1 MNRFPLLTASTD
13 GAALSR
19 VQAISRWLRWLAP
32 AASALTLAFLPAFW
46 LGLSAAALSPA
57 VRGFLG
63 DLGPQYALRLDLPFR
78 VAGLAVSALAATAL
92 LTALWQAGRLSTA
105 FARGEI
111 FTLAGAMRLRRIALA
126 VAAFGAALPL
136 TRTLLAL
143 LLVDNG
149 QQPFWLVLVYLGDGL
164 LWLLSGLLLA
174 IAWAQVE
181 ATRIARENAAFI

>member
-1 MNRFPLLTASTD
+1 MQTLRRGPHEPLSLLTASTD

-78 VAGLAVSALAATAL
+78 RPAPVCGTGRHRAADGAVAGRPLVH
-92 LTALWQAGRLSTA
+92 R

-126 VAAFGAALPL
+126 VAAFGAA
-136 TRTLLAL
+136 RC
-143 LLVDNG
+143 
-149 QQPFWLVLVYLGDGL
+149 
-164 LWLLSGLLLA
+164 
-174 IAWAQVE
+174 
-181 ATRIARENAAFI
+181 R